1 MLWKNFRRVFQSSD
15 SHRLFLLRMI
25 MAAEVKPLLALE
37 LLLRNSIRTN
47 PEFVVQ
53 RTEKLL
59 NKRVGIL
66 AIQEFRALIPISVI
80 GDKRA
85 SFKVVEV
92 EMRWSS
98 KVLLSMG
105 VVALRPLV
113 LLVDVRAEAGF
124 VWVNHE
130 FFKTH
135 LLFVLVKIT
144 WELPVS
150 HQVPDSGAFLGAERQ
165 RVDLLLLFVE
175 RLDSV
180 HQVARHERV
189 EFIRRW

>member
-1 MLWKNFRRVFQSSD
+1 
-15 SHRLFLLRMI
+15 

-59 NKRVGIL
+59 NKRVGVL

-113 LLVDVRAEAGF
+113 FLVDVRAEAGF
-124 VWVNHE
+124 V
-130 FFKTH
+130 
-135 LLFVLVKIT
+135 
-144 WELPVS
+144 
-150 HQVPDSGAFLGAERQ
+150 
-165 RVDLLLLFVE
+165 
-175 RLDSV
+175 
-180 HQVARHERV
+180 
-189 EFIRRW
+189 